1 MILGQDDINMTAR
14 PKFSRCWF
22 DEVKCS
28 RLLECLRAYHYEYDE
43 KNKLLKDRPHHDWSS
58 HAADAFMYSLI
69 AETEQIEIQTSIKF
83 KVFTPE
89 AFSGEQS
96 TGF

>member
-1 MILGQDDINMTAR
+1 MVLGQDDINMTAR

-58 HAADAFMYSLI
+58 HAADAFIYSLI
-69 AETEQIEIQTSIKF
+69 AETEQIEIQTNIKF
-83 KVFTPE
+83 KVFTPK
-89 AFSGEQS
+89 AFQGEQK